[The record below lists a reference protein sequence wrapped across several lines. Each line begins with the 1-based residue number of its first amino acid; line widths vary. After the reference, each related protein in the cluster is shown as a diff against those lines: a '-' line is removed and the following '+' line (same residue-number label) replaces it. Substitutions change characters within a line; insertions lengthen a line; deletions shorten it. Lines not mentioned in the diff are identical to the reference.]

1 MFWGEVS
8 RGEEGTQYNIISNP
22 ANTLA
27 LLLRSFDH
35 SIAGN
40 DAFFELVEP
49 ALKRVVMATG
59 NQAQVRAAGLR
70 AWSLAAFICSTD
82 FPSTIVLLDLCE
94 AAANERYRGEDSS
107 PLLRAAALD
116 SWSLLAT
123 TIEDTDIASEEVRRE
138 FIARVNTR
146 EEHQKNLTPN
156 FRRDEDRPFC
166 PCCRRRWTAT
176 RQS

>member
-1 MFWGEVS
+1 MS